1 MATSSR
7 RIAPR
12 RGGPP
17 ARRSGRGG
25 GGWGAGPGGAAA
37 GEDLPLDAVRSRP
50 QRGQQGAQAI
60 GRSVGRRHREGQ
72 RLTTLVEQAEARERL
87 LHPVIE
93 PEGERGRRDGDGRAG
108 GWRRFEQERVPG
120 RQSGPAQPEGGS
132 EERTDEAP
140 PRP

>member
-1 MATSSR
+1 MN
-7 RIAPR
+7 
-12 RGGPP
+12 P
-17 ARRSGRGG
+17 AMRSGRDAEGE
-25 GGWGAGPGGAAA
+25 AAA
-37 GEDLPLDAVRSRP
+37 HDVAVRGQDLPLDAVRSRP
-50 QRGQQGAQAI
+50 QPGQQGAQAI

-108 GWRRFEQERVPG
+108 GWRRFEQERVRG

-132 EERTDEAP
+132 EERTDEALQ
-140 PRP
+140 RQSSRTRCVGFS